1 MTDMPG
7 TAGKTAALLQ
17 FLRGTATLR
26 RKRIPAYG
34 ASEKLLWLAD
44 LPRDL
49 PGTWKDA
56 CRSAFVADN
65 PADIPDLWL
74 EVRKKR
80 KPTFPPLPKELQ
92 DWVPQK
98 FQGHPDV
105 YIDREPDELLD
116 LLSPQITVFV
126 EKRVPDHGASPEEAR
141 TLVEKVPEV
150 RHLVDYPQVEDAWL
164 EYLES
169 RWKPWAQEMRRW
181 KQVQDVYENV
191 DFMRRR
197 LEEAEERYELLLGVG
212 LLQWRDSTGAT
223 VKRHLLTAPA
233 EISLDAAP

>member
-1 MTDMPG
+1 MTPNHE
-7 TAGKTAALLQ
+7 KTQALLQ
-17 FLRGTATLR
+17 FLLDIATLR
-26 RKRIPAYG
+26 KKRVPNYG
-34 ASEKLLWLAD
+34 SGDKLLWLAD

-49 PGTWKDA
+49 PQAWKDA

-80 KPTFPPLPKELQ
+80 KPTFPPLSKELQ

-98 FQGHPDV
+98 FQDHPDE
-105 YIDREPDELLD
+105 YIDREPDELLN
-116 LLSPQITVFV
+116 LLNRQITVLV
-126 EKRVPDHGASPEEAR
+126 ETRVSDPNALPEEYR
-141 TLVEKVPEV
+141 TKVPEV
-150 RHLVDYPQVEDAWL
+150 RRLEDHPQVEDAWL

-169 RWKPWAQEMRRW
+169 KWKPWAQEMCRW
-181 KQVQDVYENV
+181 KQVQDVYESV

-212 LLQWRDSTGAT
+212 LLQWRDSTGTT
-223 VKRHLLTAPA
+223 V
-233 EISLDAAP
+233 EAALAHGSC